1 MSMGQTATLATGK
14 LGSTWLPVLVLPR
27 CSAALARFCRALC
40 VLILLCGLAG
50 PAAALS
56 AADLPASPPANHVL
70 DQAGLLSRAGVGDV
84 SRELDAI
91 RANGVDAT
99 WVSIPRLDYDLTL
112 NQFGQQLLDRWQSVD
127 ADQLL
132 LLIDGQT
139 SGTAVVASPALVD
152 RLGSDLLRS
161 TARTTMAQPLREGNR
176 YRQSSLDAIARL
188 SAVAAGLEDPG
199 EPLMAH
205 NPVAMARVPSR
216 EQTLSSNAT
225 TWIVVL
231 LVVGTIVPMLTWWVF
246 SR

>member
-1 MSMGQTATLATGK
+1 MGQTATRATGK
-14 LGSTWLPVLVLPR
+14 LGSTWLPVLVQPG
-27 CSAALARFCRALC
+27 CSALARLCRALC

-56 AADLPASPPANHVL
+56 AADLPASPPPNHVL
-70 DQAGLLSRAGVGDV
+70 DQAGLLSRASVADV

-99 WVSIPRLDYDLTL
+99 WVSVPRLDYDVSL
-112 NQFGQQLLDRWQSVD
+112 NQFGEQLLDRWQGSGSE
-127 ADQLL
+127 QLL

-139 SGTAVVASPALVD
+139 SATALVASPTLVD

-188 SAVAAGLEDPG
+188 NAVAAGQEDPG
-199 EPLMAH
+199 EPMVAQS
-205 NPVAMARVPSR
+205 PVATARVPSR

-225 TWIVVL
+225 TWVVVL